1 MIYESINKNLADLKL
16 KIKDKKGKIKD
27 IRFHINNGQN
37 TMGMI
42 LIPRGIPKGVGVVEV
57 SETKLKDIVEKIKKN
72 RDDK

>member
-1 MIYESINKNLADLKL
+1 
-16 KIKDKKGKIKD
+16 
-27 IRFHINNGQN
+27 
-37 TMGMI
+37 MGMI